1 MKVKNIL
8 LTLSGLLI
16 LSSCAST
23 LEEIR
28 ASLYNKDESKTDLVT
43 KFDIPE
49 EVGDFKEEPIEKK
62 ETNNATE
69 ETATAPET
77 TKKVVTKKET
87 TTVTT
92 APSKS
97 VPSAGKVKEKI
108 VVEKTKVTTT
118 TPPKKNI
125 LGFQL
130 PENYPEEYKGYDK
143 KSAKFWESYEPRYF
157 PGEESI
163 INVNYLGVTA
173 GYITMQTKERKKING
188 KDVYH
193 FYGRLKSSDSYRYFY
208 WLDDVIESYV
218 DEENFLPVK
227 YELIQREKKQNVDDL
242 QLFEHKNMMTYHWY
256 KRVKEGKTKEEKI
269 ENMIPSLATDS
280 FSALQFVRGLPLK
293 SGDTYEFP
301 VITRGKFW
309 LLKVEVDRVEKIT
322 IQEKEISAIRVRA
335 ETQFPGVLKK
345 NGDILFWYSNDADRR
360 LLKFQAKVKIGSI
373 NGELIEYKPGRRG
386 N

>member
-1 MKVKNIL
+1 MKLKNIL
-8 LTLSGLLI
+8 LTLSGILL
-16 LSSCAST
+16 LTSCAST
-23 LEEIR
+23 LEEIK
-28 ASLYNKDESKTDLVT
+28 ASLYGKDDSKADLVT
-43 KFDIPE
+43 KFDIPDG
-49 EVGDFKEEPIEKK
+49 VGDFKETPIDEDKKDTEVKAATETTTNKTVVKKEVVKKEVSSQKTVPSADKAPIKPVIEK
-62 ETNNATE
+62 
-69 ETATAPET
+69 
-77 TKKVVTKKET
+77 

-92 APSKS
+92 
-97 VPSAGKVKEKI
+97 
-108 VVEKTKVTTT
+108 T
-118 TPPKKNI
+118 PKKNI
-125 LGFQL
+125 LGFKL

-163 INVNYLGVTA
+163 ITVNYLGVTA

-269 ENMIPSLATDS
+269 EGMIPSLATDS
-280 FSALQFVRGLPLK
+280 FSALQFVRGLPLVA
-293 SGDTYEFP
+293 GDIYEFP

-309 LLKVEVDRVEKIT
+309 LIKVAVDKIEKIT
-322 IQEKEISAIRVRA
+322 IQEKEISAIKVRA

-345 NGDILFWYSNDADRR
+345 NGDIHFWYSNNADRK

-373 NGELIEYKPGRRG
+373 NGELIEYKPGKRG